1 MNLAIFSPS
10 QNPYSETFIQ
20 AHKNYLKADKVF
32 YIYGRS
38 LENMIIEQQGL
49 LLESR
54 FRLFLKGVSKI
65 SKQSLE
71 KNYNK
76 VVAKK
81 LKKLEVDVALVE
93 YGNHAM
99 KLIEVLKSAN
109 IPFIAHFHGYDISV
123 HKVIE
128 ENNNYKLLFDS
139 ASYVVVVS
147 QVMKQSILNLGC
159 PKEKVVY
166 NVYGAN
172 PVFEAIKP
180 KFSKKQVFA
189 VGRFVDKKAPYYTIL
204 AFKKLLEKHTDA
216 KLIMAGQGYL
226 FNMCQN
232 LVKLYDL
239 QDSVKLVGVVSP
251 DQVKK
256 YLEESYCFVQH
267 SITTSNGDQE
277 GTPLAVLESAIAG
290 LPVVSTYHAGIQDVI
305 KHEETGLLC
314 EEHDVNKMAENLI
327 RLFDDVEYAKRL
339 GQQAKTYHIE
349 NYSLKRHIKTL
360 QNLIDELV

>member
-20 AHKNYLKADKVF
+20 AHKNCLKADKVF

-128 ENNNYKLLFDS
+128 QHNNYELLFNS
-139 ASYVVVVS
+139 ASYIMAVS
-147 QVMKQSILNLGC
+147 KVMKQRILDMGC
-159 PKEKVVY
+159 PKEKIVY

-172 PVFEAIKP
+172 PVFESIKP

-189 VGRFVDKKAPYYTIL
+189 VGRFVDKKAPYYTIM
-204 AFKKLLEKHTDA
+204 AFKQLIEKHTDA
-216 KLIMAGQGYL
+216 KLIMAGRGYL

-232 LVKLYDL
+232 LIKHYNL
-239 QDSVKLVGVVSP
+239 QESVKLLGVVSP
-251 DQVKK
+251 NQIKG

-267 SITTSNGDQE
+267 SIKALNGDQE
-277 GTPLAVLESAIAG
+277 GTPVAIMEAAIAG

-305 KHEETGLLC
+305 EHEETGLLC

-339 GQQAKTYHIE
+339 GLQAKKYHIE
-349 NYSLKRHIKTL
+349 NYSLKRHIKSL
-360 QNLIDELV
+360 QNLINDLA